1 MRNKPLCNL
10 LRAASPPAPQGECSL
25 CGLASRPAPARTQA
39 RLAERGWPRSE
50 EKEKRKEL
58 RAAGA
63 RCMALSTARELL
75 AAPGCCSTGLGLEL
89 LPQPQRSEQGPSVSA
104 VNRCCALTRNIYLV
118 GC

>member
-1 MRNKPLCNL
+1 MRKRPLCNL
-10 LRAASPPAPQGECSL
+10 LHVASPPAPQGEGWL
-25 CGLASRPAPARTQA
+25 CGLASRPAPARTRA

-75 AAPGCCSTGLGLEL
+75 PQGWGWSCCHSQRNPSTPNKGPQSRVSTG
-89 LPQPQRSEQGPSVSA
+89 V
-104 VNRCCALTRNIYLV
+104 ALSSKIFI
-118 GC
+118 